1 MTPQTRGAF
10 PYCAARMPPALSA
23 EEIRDVN
30 TRYHD
35 VAADHYDA
43 KWGIDF
49 GDVGQAQVLAKVRKA
64 LADRRSAG
72 EPRRFER
79 SLEIGSGT
87 GYFSL
92 NLMLAGVI
100 GKATCTDISPGMLAT
115 LSANAQRLGLEAT
128 TVATD
133 AEALPFEDGSFDLV
147 IGHAILHHIPDLAQ
161 AFREFARVL
170 APGGTVLFAGEPSRY
185 GDRVAQFPKRAAGA
199 VAPLWRRAIRARP
212 APPAEGGAPE
222 ASLEGFVDVHAFAPG
237 ELTAFARDAGF
248 ADVRVVGEELLANW
262 FGWTNRTL
270 EATAHPEDVPWG
282 WRNYAYRGYL
292 ALQKVD
298 RALLE
303 GRLPPAIFY
312 NLIVT
317 GRRP

>member
-1 MTPQTRGAF
+1 MVPGVT
-10 PYCAARMPPALSA
+10 PALSA

-49 GDVGQAQVLAKVRKA
+49 GALGQDQVLSKVRKA
-64 LADRRSAG
+64 LGKRLTGSSSHFA
-72 EPRRFER
+72 R

-87 GYFSL
+87 GYFTL
-92 NLMLAGVI
+92 NLMRAGLI
-100 GKATCTDISPGMLAT
+100 ENATCTDISPGMLAA
-115 LSANAQRLGLEAT
+115 LSVNAEHLGLDVT
-128 TVATD
+128 TVPTD
-133 AEALPFEDGSFDLV
+133 AESLPFEDGSFDLV
-147 IGHAILHHIPDLAQ
+147 IGHAILHHIPDLSQ

-170 APGGTVLFAGEPSRY
+170 APGGIVLFAGEPSRY
-185 GDRVAQFPKRAAGA
+185 GDRLANLPKRAASA

-212 APPAEGGAPE
+212 APPADGGAPE
-222 ASLEGFVDVHAFAPG
+222 ASLESVVDVHAFAPA
-237 ELTAFARDAGF
+237 ELSGFARDAGLQ
-248 ADVRVVGEELLANW
+248 DVRVIGEELLANW

-292 ALQKVD
+292 MLQQVD
-298 RALLE
+298 RRLLE
-303 GRLPPAIFY
+303 SRLPPAVFY
-312 NLIVT
+312 NLILT
-317 GRRP
+317 ASKP